1 MYYSEDIIN
10 KIGTDKE
17 LAVRLDKAMAGVKDG
32 FIEYVNNLGDGATR
46 ALYYTSCFTENYK
59 DVCKQ
64 LGNEDKRFLLGLYE
78 LVKHRNIIFR
88 MILIYVQTLLK
99 SKNES
104 EKDIILRKVVP
115 PTTHYSVMQASRFAL
130 VYSVVKYICYG
141 SKINGV
147 IQSAMM
153 KKIGGLTSGGLIALS
168 TYGTVQHAADSAH
181 NLKYFLPLF
190 YNALYS
196 ENLEMMY
203 FLIEPVV
210 LDVGY
215 LNISTASNADIINA
229 LKRMAGL

>member
-10 KIGTDKE
+10 KIGTNKE

-59 DVCKQ
+59 HVCKQ

-181 NLKYFLPLF
+181 NLKYFLPLY

>member
-1 MYYSEDIIN
+1 MYYSDFIIK

-17 LAVRLDKAMAGVKDG
+17 LALRLDKAMAGVKDG
-32 FIEYVNNLGDGATR
+32 FIDYLGNLGDGATR

-59 DVCKQ
+59 DVCKR
-64 LGNEDKRFLLGLYE
+64 LGNEDKRFMLGLYE
-78 LVKHRNIIFR
+78 LYKHRNIIFR

-99 SKNES
+99 NKDES
-104 EKDIILRKVVP
+104 ERNIILRKVVP
-115 PTTHYSVMQASRFAL
+115 PTTHYSVMQTSRLAL
-130 VYSVVKYICYG
+130 VYSVVRYICYG

-147 IQSAMM
+147 IQSALM

-181 NLKYFLPLF
+181 NLKYFLPLY
-190 YNALYS
+190 YNALYT

-203 FLIEPVV
+203 FLIEPLV

-215 LNISTASNADIINA
+215 INISTASNAEIINA

>member
-10 KIGTDKE
+10 KIGTNKE

-168 TYGTVQHAADSAH
+168 TYGTVQHAADSAN
-181 NLKYFLPLF
+181 NLKYFLPLY

>member
-1 MYYSEDIIN
+1 
-10 KIGTDKE
+10 
-17 LAVRLDKAMAGVKDG
+17 
-32 FIEYVNNLGDGATR
+32 
-46 ALYYTSCFTENYK
+46 
-59 DVCKQ
+59 
-64 LGNEDKRFLLGLYE
+64 
-78 LVKHRNIIFR
+78 
-88 MILIYVQTLLK
+88 LLK

-168 TYGTVQHAADSAH
+168 TYGTVQHAADSAN
-181 NLKYFLPLF
+181 NLKYFLPLY

>member
-10 KIGTDKE
+10 KIGTNKE

-181 NLKYFLPLF
+181 NLKYFLPLY

-215 LNISTASNADIINA
+215 LNTSTASNADIINA